1 MAGLMDIRHRLMTS
15 TGIPPEYER
24 KEYLLRPSQSA
35 RINTD
40 VPGNDTTLKI
50 YADMMML
57 GFAQYGGLLGNT
69 AGETSCCWRLIM
81 STSSYKNVMIFT
93 CMNRRAG
100 SSTSIRAANVTELQ
114 NHRIQTMME
123 YGKASLTVE
132 GQTYSANITADGT
145 TAISSNRL
153 AIGGYNV
160 SATGSAMP
168 TKFYAVKIWSG
179 GKLIRDYIPCSRRSD
194 GKAGFYD
201 LVNHTFNPSI
211 GTEEFT
217 AV

>member
-1 MAGLMDIRHRLMTS
+1 MGGLMEIRRRMMAS
-15 TGIPPEYER
+15 TELPPGYER
-24 KEYLLRPSQSA
+24 KEYLLRPSQNA

-40 VPGNDTTLKI
+40 VPGNDTTIRI

-69 AGETSCCWRLIM
+69 AGETSCCWRLLT
-81 STSSYKNVMIFT
+81 STSSYKNVLIFT

-100 SSTSIRAANVTELQ
+100 SSSSVRATNVTELQ
-114 NHRIQTMME
+114 GHRIQTLME

-132 GQTYSANITADGT
+132 GSTFSTTITADGT

-153 AIGGYNV
+153 AIGGSNV
-160 SATGSAMP
+160 TATGSAMD
-168 TKFYAVKIWSG
+168 TRFYAVKIWAG
-179 GKLIRDYIPCSRRSD
+179 GKLVRDYVPCVR
-194 GKAGFYD
+194 KADDKVGFYD

-211 GTEEFT
+211 GTAEFT
-217 AV
+217 VE